1 MSQKIAVA
9 VIHGIGRASPEFA
22 DKSNPG
28 KFTGG
33 IARKLRSQVAELLG
47 EDGEAS
53 RLEIE
58 AVYWAPVLQ
67 DLQDELWKRLEI
79 GNLSNPF
86 GLREFIFHS
95 LADSIGY
102 QITPSDREIY
112 DQVHQRIA
120 NTLKALAESAGP
132 KAPLCIIG
140 HSLGSAIA
148 SNYIWDLQNEHTHI
162 EVGNTPLEQGETL
175 ALFYTLGS
183 QIAFWRL
190 RHANFGTPVT
200 IPSPK
205 LSKHYP
211 NLVGEWINFYDKNDV
226 LGFPIKATNDKYK
239 LAVKEDREV
248 NAGPP
253 ITSWTPL
260 SHNGYWTDNEVTKP
274 IAETLAGMLRSI
286 NTPQP
291 A

>member
-28 KFTGG
+28 KFAGG
-33 IARKLRSQVAELLG
+33 IARKLRSQVAELLR

-67 DLQDELWKRLEI
+67 DLQDKLWKRLGI

-95 LADSIGY
+95 LADSVGY
-102 QITPSDREIY
+102 QVTPSDREIY
-112 DQVHQRIA
+112 DQVHHCIA
-120 NTLKALAESAGP
+120 KTLKALAESAGP
-132 KAPLCIIG
+132 KAPLCMIG

-148 SNYIWDLQNEHTHI
+148 SNYIWDLQNGHGPKEI
-162 EVGNTPLEQGETL
+162 GNTPLEKGETL

-183 QIAFWRL
+183 QIPFWRL

-200 IPSPK
+200 IPSPDF
-205 LSKHYP
+205 STHYP
-211 NLVGEWINFYDKNDV
+211 NLVGEWINFYDKDDV
-226 LGFPIKATNDKYK
+226 LGFPIKAINQQYEQ
-239 LAVKEDREV
+239 AVKEDREV
-248 NAGPP
+248 NVGSLV
-253 ITSWTPL
+253 TSWTPL
-260 SHNGYWTDNEVTKP
+260 SHNGYWTDNKVTKP
-274 IAETLAGMLRSI
+274 IAETLARMLRSI
-286 NTPQP
+286 NSTP
-291 A
+291 